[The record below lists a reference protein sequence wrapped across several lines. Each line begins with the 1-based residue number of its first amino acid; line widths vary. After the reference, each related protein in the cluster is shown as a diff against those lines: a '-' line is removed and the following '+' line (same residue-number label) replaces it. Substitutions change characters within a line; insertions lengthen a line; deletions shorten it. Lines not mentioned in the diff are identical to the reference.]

1 MHWKESIRSPGR
13 GSGTRDDEC
22 LEAEQQMILSACVKL
37 PLNITSPRKENKKR
51 ERNPTQSSTHEAE
64 STPYRRRLL
73 LSRQYP
79 DSASTAARPHASS
92 PAAGSF
98 PCRAASSSADVAQSS
113 SSGGAAAAAA
123 TPAFSELERIN
134 RIGSGSGGTVYK
146 VLHRP
151 TGRLYALKVIY
162 GNHDDDVL
170 RQICRE
176 IEILR
181 DVDNPNVVKCHD
193 MYDHAGEIQ
202 VLLEHMDG
210 GSLEGTHIADEL
222 ALSDLAFQILSGLHY
237 LHRRKI
243 VHRDIKPSNLLINA
257 RRQVKIADFGV
268 SRILAQTMDPCNSS
282 VGTIAYMSP
291 ERINTDLNHGRYDGY
306 AGDIWSLGVSIL
318 EFYLGRFPF
327 AVGRQGDW
335 ASLMCAICMS
345 QPPEAPVTA
354 SREFRD
360 FISRCLQRDPAVRWS
375 ADKLLRHPFVLQS
388 QRRRGQSQ
396 SQVHHPPSFFLLHA
410 CIPRRLDFFF
420 FSLLGNGNLNF
431 MCSCHMGF

>member
-1 MHWKESIRSPGR
+1 MKPNQPPTAAASPSAANNRIRPR
-13 GSGTRDDEC
+13 RRPDLT
-22 LEAEQQMILSACVKL
+22 L
-37 PLNITSPRKENKKR
+37 PLPQRDPSLAVPLPLPPTS
-51 ERNPTQSSTHEAE
+51 
-64 STPYRRRLL
+64 
-73 LSRQYP
+73 
-79 DSASTAARPHASS
+79 
-92 PAAGSF
+92 
-98 PCRAASSSADVAQSS
+98 AQSS
-113 SSGGAAAAAA
+113 SSGGAAAAAAA

-222 ALSDLAFQILSGLHY
+222 SLSDLAFQILSGLHY

-345 QPPEAPVTA
+345 QPPEAPATA

-360 FISRCLQRDPAVRWS
+360 FISRCLQREPAVRWS

-396 SQVHHPPSFFLLHA
+396 SQVHHPPQLLPP
-410 CIPRRLDFFF
+410 PRLH
-420 FSLLGNGNLNF
+420 S
-431 MCSCHMGF
+431 STS